1 MEEMGMDKSMQAIMR
16 KRVDRTVKSLIRNR
30 FDAQYVDTA
39 KEAVQLVSSM
49 LQPGMT
55 VAFGGSMTLQ
65 EAGVMDMLKQAPVNL
80 VDRNQPGL
88 SQEDIKA
95 CYRQAFSSDVY
106 LCSTNAVT
114 EQGELYNVDG
124 NSNRVSAMLFGPDK
138 VIVVAGVNKI
148 VTDLAE
154 ADRRM
159 KTVAAPANATR
170 LSCATPCVQ
179 TGRCED
185 CQSPARICCNTVVM
199 GPQRHQGRVTVLI
212 VGETLGY

>member
-1 MEEMGMDKSMQAIMR
+1 MDKSLQAIMH
-16 KRVDRTVKSLIRNR
+16 KRVERTMNSLTKNR
-30 FDAQYVDTA
+30 FDAQFAETSE
-39 KEAVQLVSSM
+39 EAVLLVARM
-49 LQPGMT
+49 ILPGTT

-65 EAGVMDMLKQAPVNL
+65 ESGVMAMLKQAPVNL
-80 VDRNQPGL
+80 IDRNQHGL
-88 SQEDIKA
+88 SPDQIKA

-114 EQGELYNVDG
+114 EQGQLYNVDG

-154 ADRRM
+154 AERRM

-185 CQSPARICCNTVVM
+185 CKSPARICCNAVVM
-199 GPQRHQGRVTVLI
+199 GPQRHQNRVTVLL
-212 VGETLGY
+212 VGEALGY